1 MAARISE
8 VVTELFPTLATPS
21 LRAEVDAHAQT
32 VRVPAGGFICME
44 GEACQMLPLVTAG
57 TVRVFVQSDEGR
69 EVTLYRIRPG
79 ESCVLTAS
87 CLLGEAVFP
96 AFAVAET
103 DVRAIVGRLSDV
115 RAWMDTSEAWRGFVL
130 GLIARRFAE
139 VIGRMEDLM
148 FRRLDA
154 RLADYLLDAAIGGEV
169 ARTHE
174 QIATDLGSARAV
186 VSRHLKTLEQN
197 GLVTLDRSRVTL
209 RDTTGLRA
217 LRQRP

>member
-1 MAARISE
+1 MLAELDAR
-8 VVTELFPTLATPS
+8 
-21 LRAEVDAHAQT
+21 AQT

-44 GEACQMLPLVTAG
+44 GEACEMLPLVAAG

-69 EVTLYRIRPG
+69 EVTLYRIQPG

-87 CLLGEAVFP
+87 CLLGETAFP

-103 DVRAIVGRLSDV
+103 EVRAVVVRLADV
-115 RAWMDTSEAWRGFVL
+115 QAWMHASEAWRGFVL

-154 RLADYLLDAAIGGEV
+154 RLAGYLLDAAVDGRV
-169 ARTHE
+169 TRTHE

-186 VSRHLKTLEQN
+186 VSRHLKALEQA
-197 GLVTLDRSRVTL
+197 GLVALDRSRVTIH
-209 RDTTGLRA
+209 DPSGLQA
-217 LRQRP
+217 LRRRG